1 MDLLDKVDDWVLL
14 NLHDVTTKN
23 ILLIG
28 LGLYSVFMVKKL
40 PKNVLDA
47 TNNIFV
53 RMALI
58 ITIIYISRKHIDLGI
73 MMGLAF
79 YFTIRQ
85 ASKIR
90 MDHTI
95 EKRMSVDKKDDSK
108 EKPRTTTKAP
118 EPELPNQESQVEH
131 GMRIPFHQSKY
142 VEDLT
147 QPAHQLQ
154 QNQENFQDQQSFN
167 MPRQDA
173 ATCPMMG
180 VKNESCIQGLT
191 NIQGNIPSGYTDLNN
206 LANF

>member
-40 PKNVLDA
+40 PKNVLEA

-79 YFTIRQ
+79 YLLFAKHLKLIMTIQ
-85 ASKIR
+85 L
-90 MDHTI
+90 
-95 EKRMSVDKKDDSK
+95 KK
-108 EKPRTTTKAP
+108 EC
-118 EPELPNQESQVEH
+118 L
-131 GMRIPFHQSKY
+131 
-142 VEDLT
+142 
-147 QPAHQLQ
+147 
-154 QNQENFQDQQSFN
+154 
-167 MPRQDA
+167 
-173 ATCPMMG
+173 
-180 VKNESCIQGLT
+180 
-191 NIQGNIPSGYTDLNN
+191 
-206 LANF
+206 